1 MYLNHFGL
9 DRKPFDI
16 SPDPSFLWMSEKHK
30 EALAHLKYGIIDDKG
45 FLVLTGDVGTGK
57 TALIQYLVQSI
68 DLATIVVTIP
78 DPDMSKLTFSTF
90 WPANSRWGKRLRPK
104 VNF

>member
-45 FLVLTGDVGTGK
+45 FLVLIGDVGTGK
-57 TALIQYLVQSI
+57 TVMIQYLIQSI

-78 DPDMSKLTFSTF
+78 DPDISKLDFF
-90 WPANSRWGKRLRPK
+90 
-104 VNF
+104 NFLADEENVQQHESS